1 MEIEKETTGE
11 GERRRSIGE
20 ELPRLVFFFLFKA
33 NFIKLFQVEEGL
45 G

>member
-20 ELPRLVFFFLFKA
+20 ELHKLVCFFFKA

>member
-20 ELPRLVFFFLFKA
+20 ELHKLVCFFLRLILLNYSK
-33 NFIKLFQVEEGL
+33 
-45 G
+45 